1 MTQFA
6 NNGNMNFW
14 FLMNDLL
21 INIHYSVITLN
32 ELCIIFARFLNKI
45 KKINPL

>member
-6 NNGNMNFW
+6 NNRNLKFR
-14 FLMNDLL
+14 FEMNDLL

-32 ELCIIFARFLNKI
+32 KLCIIFAQIEK
-45 KKINPL
+45 